1 MGWGE
6 DTKETKNALH
16 ARNIYPREAG
26 RDECQ
31 TTKRIPVPFLFTR
44 PHTEEAHLL
53 SIQYGARSKHDMS
66 RNR

>member
-31 TTKRIPVPFLFTR
+31 TTKRIPSLSFL
-44 PHTEEAHLL
+44 PAHIQKKPISCPSNTELAPN
-53 SIQYGARSKHDMS
+53 MT
-66 RNR
+66 